1 MALKPQETKGKNQI
15 NWTSKFK
22 TLVFQRIK
30 LGNWKYNPQGK
41 SKYLQ
46 IMYLIKYPKYF
57 DKSCI
62 QKRYKEL

>member
-1 MALKPQETKGKNQI
+1 MALKPLETKGKNQI

-30 LGNWKYNPQGK
+30 LGNWKYNPWGK

-46 IMYLIKYPKYF
+46 IMYLIKYPRYF
-57 DKSCI
+57 
-62 QKRYKEL
+62 